1 MQFDEL
7 HICSPAGM
15 REKLH
20 VLIAGGGLG
29 GLCLAQGLRGAG
41 HSVTVFERDTDLE
54 RKVGY
59 RLHMN
64 ADGGEALRNCLPA
77 GLFELYL
84 ETSRQTPPRQLAVV
98 VTDQLE
104 ELSSMPHIGPPNEGP
119 RPHTAVNRRTL
130 RQILLAR
137 LGDSIRL
144 GAPVVSY
151 EETADGVRVRL
162 ADGSSEEGDVLVG
175 ADGIRSAVRAQRLPE
190 AVSVDTGIEG
200 LGLYARSALPP
211 ELQAEIPSVLMD
223 GFVIATDKRGGLLA
237 LGAFNPRRPLAEAAA
252 DLAPDVR
259 LDPVDD
265 YMMVSGNVAEG
276 TVVPPFAE
284 WTESTA
290 TELRDSM
297 LAAHADWH
305 PALRGVVERID
316 PATMFAIYF
325 GRLEPTPAWE
335 PSRVTLLGDAIHAM
349 LPTLGQG
356 ANLALRD
363 AATLAAALADGDDPV
378 AAIGGY
384 ETAMRGYAYPIM
396 EAAADHSNFGGG
408 GLGQRDE

>member
-1 MQFDEL
+1 M
-7 HICSPAGM
+7 
-15 REKLH
+15 H
-20 VLIAGGGLG
+20 VLISGGGLG
-29 GLCLAQGLRGAG
+29 GLCLAQGLIKAG
-41 HSVTVFERDTDLE
+41 HDCTVFERDSDLE

-64 ADGGEALRNCLPA
+64 GDGGEALRACLPED
-77 GLFELYL
+77 LFELYL
-84 ETSRQTPPRQLAVV
+84 ETSRKTPPRALAVV
-98 VTDQLE
+98 VDDQLN

-137 LGDSIRL
+137 LGDRVRL
-144 GAPVVSY
+144 DSPVVGY
-151 EETADGVRVRL
+151 EESGDRVRVLL
-162 ADGSSEEGDVLVG
+162 ADGSSAEGDVLVG
-175 ADGIRSAVRAQRLPE
+175 ADGIRSAVRAQRLPD
-190 AVSVDTGIEG
+190 AVTVDTGIEG

-211 ELQAEIPSVLMD
+211 ELQAEIPPALMD

-237 LGAFNPRRPLAEAAA
+237 LGAFNPRRPVAEAAA
-252 DLAPDVR
+252 ELAPDVQ

-276 TVVPPFAE
+276 TVVPPYSE
-284 WTESTA
+284 WTQTTA
-290 TELRDSM
+290 NELRDSM

-316 PATMFAIYF
+316 PATMFSIYF
-325 GRLEPTPAWE
+325 GRLDPTPAWE
-335 PSRVTLLGDAIHAM
+335 PSRVTVLGDAIHAM

-356 ANLALRD
+356 ANMALRD
-363 AATLAAALADGDDPV
+363 AATLAGALADADDPV
-378 AAIGGY
+378 AAIGSY
-384 ETAMRGYAYPIM
+384 EEAMRSYVYPIM

-408 GLGQRDE
+408 GLERPAAD

>member
-1 MQFDEL
+1 MGKE
-7 HICSPAGM
+7 
-15 REKLH
+15 LH

-29 GLCLAQGLRGAG
+29 GLCLAQGLIGAG
-41 HSVTVFERDTDLE
+41 HSVTVFERDSDLD

-59 RLHMN
+59 RLHIN
-64 ADGGEALRNCLPA
+64 GDGGEALRACLPVD
-77 GLFELYL
+77 LFELYL
-84 ETSRQTPPRQLAVV
+84 ETSRRTPPRQLAVV
-98 VTDQLE
+98 VDDQLN

-137 LGDSIRL
+137 LGDSVRL
-144 GAPVVSY
+144 GNAVVGY
-151 EETADGVRVRL
+151 EETAAGIRVQL
-162 ADGSSEEGDVLVG
+162 ADGGSEAGDVLVG
-175 ADGIRSAVRAQRLPE
+175 ADGIRSAVRPQLLPDTT
-190 AVSVDTGIEG
+190 VIDTGIEG

-211 ELQAEIPSVLMD
+211 ELQAEIPSALMD
-223 GFVIATDKRGGLLA
+223 GFVIAADKRGGLLA
-237 LGAFNPRRPLAEAAA
+237 MGAFNPRRPLAEAAA
-252 DLAPDVR
+252 AIAPDVT

-265 YMMVSGNVAEG
+265 YMMVSGNVAAG
-276 TVVPPFAE
+276 TVVPPFRE
-284 WTESTA
+284 WTETTA
-290 TELRDSM
+290 VELRDSM

-325 GRLEPTPAWE
+325 GRLDPTPAWE

-363 AATLAAALADGDDPV
+363 AATLAAALADGEDPV
-378 AAIGGY
+378 AAIGTY
-384 ETAMRGYAYPIM
+384 EDAMRGYAYPIM
-396 EAAADHSNFGGG
+396 EAAADHSKFGGG

>member
-1 MQFDEL
+1 
-7 HICSPAGM
+7 
-15 REKLH
+15 LH
-20 VLIAGGGLG
+20 VLISGGGLG
-29 GLCLAQGLRGAG
+29 GLCLAQGLIKAG
-41 HSVTVFERDTDLE
+41 HDCTVFERDSDLE

-64 ADGGEALRNCLPA
+64 GDGGEALRACLPED
-77 GLFELYL
+77 LFELYL
-84 ETSRQTPPRQLAVV
+84 ETSRKTPPRALAVV
-98 VTDQLE
+98 VDDQLN

-137 LGDSIRL
+137 LGDRVRL
-144 GAPVVSY
+144 DSPVVGY
-151 EETADGVRVRL
+151 EESGDRVRVLL
-162 ADGSSEEGDVLVG
+162 ADGSSAEGDVLVG
-175 ADGIRSAVRAQRLPE
+175 ADGIRSAVRAQRLPD
-190 AVSVDTGIEG
+190 AVTVDTGIEG

-211 ELQAEIPSVLMD
+211 ELQAEIPPALMD

-237 LGAFNPRRPLAEAAA
+237 LGAFNPRRPVAEAAA
-252 DLAPDVR
+252 ELAPDVQ

-276 TVVPPFAE
+276 TVVPPYSE
-284 WTESTA
+284 WTQTTA
-290 TELRDSM
+290 NELRDSM

-316 PATMFAIYF
+316 PATMFSIYF
-325 GRLEPTPAWE
+325 GRLDPTPAWE
-335 PSRVTLLGDAIHAM
+335 PSRVTVLGDAIHAM

-356 ANLALRD
+356 ANMALRD
-363 AATLAAALADGDDPV
+363 AATLAGALADADDPV
-378 AAIGGY
+378 AAIGSY
-384 ETAMRGYAYPIM
+384 EEAMRSYVYPIM

-408 GLGQRDE
+408 GLERPAAD